1 MKEVKQGN
9 NLKEFGDFGKK
20 WVGKKVVIVFH
31 DGSTISGKI
40 NDNQKF
46 FIEFIDQNNNTTFIN
61 KAHIRE
67 IILKE

>member
-20 WVGKKVVIVFH
+20 WVGKNVTIVFS
-31 DGSTISGKI
+31 DGSAISGKI
-40 NDNQKF
+40 SDNQKF
-46 FIEFIDQNNNTTFIN
+46 FIEFVDSNNNTTFIN